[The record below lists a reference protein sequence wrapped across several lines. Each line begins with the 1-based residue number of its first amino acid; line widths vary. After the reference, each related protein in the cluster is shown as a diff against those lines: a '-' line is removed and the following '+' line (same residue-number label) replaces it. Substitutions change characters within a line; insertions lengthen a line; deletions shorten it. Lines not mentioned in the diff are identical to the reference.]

1 MIDKKTITRT
11 DFHELF
17 SKQLFIP
24 QSRAVM
30 LTEVILE
37 EIYQSL
43 SMHETLKISSF
54 GTFLV
59 HQKSPRMGRN
69 PKTGE
74 EAVIS
79 ARKSLSF
86 RPSQLLRDKV
96 NRRRRR
102 LS

>member
-24 QSRAVM
+24 QNRAVM
-30 LTEVILE
+30 LTEVILD

-43 SMHETLKISSF
+43 CSHEVLKISSF

-96 NRRRRR
+96 NRRRRH

>member
-17 SKQLFIP
+17 AKQLFIP
-24 QSRAVM
+24 QSKAVS
-30 LTEVILE
+30 LTEIILE
-37 EIYQSL
+37 EVYQSL
-43 SMHETLKISSF
+43 SLHSTLKVSSF

-59 HQKSPRMGRN
+59 HQKSPRVGRN

-96 NRRRRR
+96 NRRRRHF
-102 LS
+102 S